1 MSEDNHRR
9 NVELEA
15 DERDLWRQAF
25 VGSFIALQQVDA
37 DPSEEGSRVSMAGA
51 ITLADSLTTAYRAM
65 RAAGA
70 RVGTH
75 IPDADGL
82 AADVAEVTALRDE
95 RDNHRPSLA
104 ALMRSMR

>member
-1 MSEDNHRR
+1 MSDDKHRR
-9 NVELEA
+9 TIELDA
-15 DERDLWRQAF
+15 DERALWRQAF

-37 DPSEEGSRVSMAGA
+37 DPSDEGSRLSMAGA

-65 RAAGA
+65 RAAG

-75 IPDADGL
+75 IPDAEGI

-95 RDNHRPSLA
+95 REKQRPSLA
-104 ALMRSMR
+104 ALMRSIR